1 MDGLILSID
10 QGTTGTTVA
19 LFDSRC
25 QVLSKH
31 KTEFKQ
37 IFPQP
42 GWVEHDLEDIWASVL
57 KAMASCLERSRKN
70 PNDIRAIGIT
80 NQRETTALWDR
91 KTGKPLH
98 HAIVWQCR
106 RTTPLCEELKKA
118 GHEKLFRQRT
128 GLVLDPYFSGT
139 KLRWLLDTV
148 SGLRSR
154 ANAGMVC
161 FGTIDSFLVSRL
173 TNQRAHITDVS
184 NASRTLLFN
193 LNTLAW
199 DTDLLTILD
208 IPAALLPEV
217 RSSSEHYGVTQKV
230 PGLPD
235 GIPICGMAGDQQAAL
250 FGQTCFE
257 PGQTKCTYGTG
268 AFLLLNTGTQ
278 PVISNRGLLTTVGWK
293 LGTTVTY
300 VLEGSVFIAGAA
312 VQWLRDGLRIIR
324 SSAEIEALAASVSSS
339 DGVMF
344 VPALVGLGAPY
355 WNPNARGVI
364 TGLTRGTTS
373 AHIARAAL
381 EGIAFQVRD
390 VVVTLQEESGSLVP
404 FLRVDGGAAENN
416 LLLQF
421 QADIL
426 GIEIHRPKVVDTTAL
441 GAALLAGLGIGLWRD
456 LDEIRN
462 LWSLDRTFIPQLPAD
477 QVQAQVTR
485 WRAAVSKA

>member
-1 MDGLILSID
+1 MGNLVLSID

-19 LFDSRC
+19 LFDSHC
-25 QVLSKH
+25 ALLDKH
-31 KTEFKQ
+31 KAEFKQ

-57 KAMASCLERSRKN
+57 EAIAACLERSHQRAG
-70 PNDIRAIGIT
+70 DIRAIGIT

-91 KTGKPLH
+91 KTGQPLH

-106 RTTPLCEELKKA
+106 RTTPLCEELKRA
-118 GHEKLFRQRT
+118 GHEKLFRERT

-139 KLRWLLDTV
+139 KIRWLLDNV

-154 ANAGMVC
+154 AQAGGVC
-161 FGTIDSFLVSRL
+161 FGTVDSFLVSRL
-173 TNQRAHITDVS
+173 TGQRAHVTDVS

-199 DTDLLTILD
+199 DADLLAILD

-217 RSSSEHYGVTQKV
+217 RSSSEEYGTTHGV

-268 AFLLLNTGTQ
+268 AFLLLNTGAQ
-278 PVISNRGLLTTVGWK
+278 PVFSERGLLTSVGWK
-293 LGTTVTY
+293 LGKTVTY
-300 VLEGSVFIAGAA
+300 VLEGSIFIAGAA

-324 SSAEIEALAASVSSS
+324 SSSEIAALAASVPGS
-339 DGVMF
+339 DGVVF

-364 TGLTRGTTS
+364 TGITRGTTA
-373 AHIARAAL
+373 AHIARATL

-390 VVVTLQEESGSLVP
+390 VVVTLQEEAGSQIP
-404 FLRVDGGAAENN
+404 FLRVDGGATDNV
-416 LLLQF
+416 LLQF

-426 GIEIHRPKVVDTTAL
+426 GIDIHRPKVVDTTAL
-441 GAALLAGLGIGLWRD
+441 GAALLAGLGAGIWRN
-456 LDEIRN
+456 LDDIRK
-462 LWSLDRTFIPQLPAD
+462 LWSLERTFTPKLPAD
-477 QVQAQVTR
+477 QVQAHLER
-485 WRAAVSKA
+485 WRAAVAKA